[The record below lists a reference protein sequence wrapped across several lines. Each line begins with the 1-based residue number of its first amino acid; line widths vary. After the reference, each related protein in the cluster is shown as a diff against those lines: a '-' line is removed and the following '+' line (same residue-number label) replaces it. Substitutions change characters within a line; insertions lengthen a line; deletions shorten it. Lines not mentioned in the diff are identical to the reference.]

1 MLTGRIASPVG
12 ACRAGRTVYL
22 WRGSR
27 RIASTTAKTAGKF
40 SFPRSVKVRGRAV
53 RASAPT
59 HNVKTGVCA
68 AGSSTFIK
76 G

>member
-27 RIASTTAKTAGKF
+27 RIASTTAKTGGKF
-40 SFPRSVKVRGRAV
+40 SFPRSVNVRSRAV

-59 HNVKTGVCA
+59 HNVKAGVCA